1 MSELINRF
9 APDFTLPALSG
20 GRLSLSDWRGQFVVM
35 TFWSAECPWSRRA
48 DVLLVYR
55 SLNWSP
61 KGVRILGVAS
71 NADETDLEILHEAEN
86 RGVKYPIVL
95 DIERSVADTYKAQT
109 TPHFFVIDRR
119 GVIRYAGAL
128 DDANFKQ
135 PKPKILYLDRAVS
148 ALLDNRNPEPAV
160 TLPFGS
166 SIVRVA
172 PTPDSR
178 STVQV
183 ASASAPAAKPATNP
197 PKPATHPPKPPTNP
211 PGKPSARP

>member
-20 GRLSLSDWRGQFVVM
+20 GRLSLSDWRGQIVVM

-48 DVLLVYR
+48 DVLMVYR
-55 SLNWSP
+55 SLSWSP
-61 KGVRILGVAS
+61 KGVRLLGIAA

-86 RGVKYPIVL
+86 RGVKYPIAL
-95 DIERSVADTYKAQT
+95 DLERSVADAYKAQT
-109 TPHFFVIDRR
+109 TPHFFVMDRR
-119 GVIRYAGAL
+119 GVIRYTGAL

-135 PKPKILYLDRAVS
+135 PRPKVIYLDRAVT

-166 SIVRVA
+166 SLVRVA
-172 PTPDSR
+172 PTRD
-178 STVQV
+178 TDQTLQV
-183 ASASAPAAKPATNP
+183 ASTPAPPPKPATHP
-197 PKPATHPPKPPTNP
+197 PKPATHPPKPPT
-211 PGKPSARP
+211 RP